1 MKKAA
6 VQTLEI
12 KSLRDCIHVIRGV
25 QVMLD
30 FDLAAIYGYS
40 TKDFNRQVKNNI
52 EKFDADFMFRLTED
66 EMANLRCKFS
76 TSSWGGAR
84 YAPHAF
90 TEQGVY
96 MLMTVLRGELAIRQ
110 SKALIRTFKQMKD
123 YVVRNS
129 GLLDARD
136 LVRLSIETAR
146 NTDEISALKD
156 SLVKIDN
163 QVADIADSLGHVV
176 TKSELAT
183 VVRDFSGSSLQQGWL
198 ILNGQPVES
207 DLAYA
212 QIYAESR
219 KSILVIDNYIGLKTL
234 VLLKEFIT
242 KRQVTVFSDNLGK
255 GLHRAEYLDFC
266 NEYGAVELRSAGG
279 LFHDRYIILDYGLAT
294 ERIYH
299 CGASSKDGG
308 NRVMTIERVSDVA
321 PYRKLLGDLLNN
333 PKLVLK

>member
-12 KSLRDCIHVIRGV
+12 KSLRDCIHVIRGM

-66 EMANLRCKFS
+66 EAANLRCKFS

-321 PYRKLLGDLLNN
+321 PYRKLLGDLLNS